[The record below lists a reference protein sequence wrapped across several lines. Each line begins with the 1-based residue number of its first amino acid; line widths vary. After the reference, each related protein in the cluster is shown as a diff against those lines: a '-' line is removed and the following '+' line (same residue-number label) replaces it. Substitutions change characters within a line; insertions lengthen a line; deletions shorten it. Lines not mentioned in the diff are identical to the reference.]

1 MSVAGGL
8 QRPQLLTSTTCRDGS
23 TSFGP
28 RRCLVRRQSC
38 SLRQQ
43 AQHARSSRLCGQRKS
58 LRYMLFATTS
68 CQRALCGTELH
79 DSRRCDAM
87 GKVTRPAG
95 DPFFAIEM
103 KVRDYEL
110 DQYGVVNNA
119 VYLNYLQHGEL
130 TTVLAP
136 VACCNSNASFVLATS
151 QRACFPHSG
160 LLFDKAFALQ
170 FVRSGCTTLAST
182 LGNLHGLA
190 TLWPYQ
196 SAM

>member
-1 MSVAGGL
+1 MRMALAYAVSERVYGIHSL
-8 QRPQLLTSTTCRDGS
+8 QQSHVRHYTLRGIKPHDL
-23 TSFGP
+23 
-28 RRCLVRRQSC
+28 RRCN
-38 SLRQQ
+38 
-43 AQHARSSRLCGQRKS
+43 
-58 LRYMLFATTS
+58 
-68 CQRALCGTELH
+68 
-79 DSRRCDAM
+79 AM
-87 GKVTRPAG
+87 GKATRPAG

>member
-1 MSVAGGL
+1 
-8 QRPQLLTSTTCRDGS
+8 
-23 TSFGP
+23 
-28 RRCLVRRQSC
+28 
-38 SLRQQ
+38 
-43 AQHARSSRLCGQRKS
+43 
-58 LRYMLFATTS
+58 
-68 CQRALCGTELH
+68 
-79 DSRRCDAM
+79 M
-87 GKVTRPAG
+87 GKATRPAG
-95 DPFFAIEM
+95 DPFFAIKM

-130 TTVLAP
+130 TSALAQ
-136 VACCNSNASFVLATS
+136 VACCNSNAGFVLAAS

-160 LLFDKAFALQ
+160 LLSDKAFALQ

-190 TLWPYQ
+190 MLWPYQ

>member
-1 MSVAGGL
+1 MHTALAYAVSERVYGIRSL
-8 QRPQLLTSTTCRDGS
+8 QQPHVKDYS
-23 TSFGP
+23 
-28 RRCLVRRQSC
+28 RRGKK
-38 SLRQQ
+38 
-43 AQHARSSRLCGQRKS
+43 A
-58 LRYMLFATTS
+58 
-68 CQRALCGTELH
+68 H
-79 DSRRCDAM
+79 DPRRCDAM

-95 DPFFAIEM
+95 DPFFAIKM

-130 TTVLAP
+130 TSVLAP
-136 VACCNSNASFVLATS
+136 VACCISNASSVLASSRT
-151 QRACFPHSG
+151 ACFPT
-160 LLFDKAFALQ
+160 LEFLFDKAFALQ

-190 TLWPYQ
+190 MLWHYQ